1 MHRLVS
7 AWVLGVGLALGFVA
21 CGGGSSGSAGPG
33 GADASTD
40 APSKSDAGPPA
51 EAAADGTSSGDAT
64 SDAAA
69 DAPTDA
75 PSDTASDDA
84 GDGAFAPASHPAWPI
99 VLPNAG
105 VVLKNM
111 KLVTIVASTDPNAND
126 LFAFDDGLVQS
137 QWWSAFST
145 EYGLGTPSASIHVTG
160 AAVTGNPTEGTMEA
174 YIAASIA
181 ADADGGAG
189 PDGNTMYMLYLPP
202 GIDIIDARGENT
214 NCQYYGGYHAQYD
227 KSGDAWG
234 VVQHCPV
241 ANTGIT
247 DLQSM
252 TIIGSH
258 EIAEGATDPIPGN
271 GYTAGSPLTSQPWT
285 QSPLVQTLFGEVGD
299 LCSDTQWT
307 EGAYTYQRIWSIAA
321 AAKGFDPCVPA
332 YPNQAY
338 YNASPA
344 NLWYAV
350 KAGTGLK
357 IPVVGWSDRPT
368 ANWLIGPEV
377 WTQSVTGF
385 AAAYSS
391 SLIEKTDAG
400 SYYATNDGQ
409 TSYLQVDA
417 PADATSGA
425 WATVALFNFTP
436 GEPGDPYHI
445 WFVGVYVP

>member
-7 AWVLGVGLALGFVA
+7 AWVLGVGLAVGFVA
-21 CGGGSSGSAGPG
+21 CGGGSSGGARPG

-40 APSKSDAGPPA
+40 APSKAEAGPQA
-51 EAAADGTSSGDAT
+51 EAAADAPGNADGAADAGVP
-64 SDAAA
+64 SDAA
-69 DAPTDA
+69 PEG
-75 PSDTASDDA
+75 A
-84 GDGAFAPASHPAWPI
+84 GDDGGDGGFSPGSHPAWPI

-105 VVLKNM
+105 VVLKDM
-111 KLVTIVASTDPNAND
+111 KLVTIVASNDPNAAD

-145 EYGLGTPSASIHVTG
+145 EYGLGTPSANVHVTG
-160 AAVTGNPTEGTMEA
+160 AAITGNPTEGTMEA
-174 YIAASIA
+174 YIAASVA
-181 ADADGGAG
+181 AEADAGAG

-202 GIDIIDARGENT
+202 GIDIIDTRGENT
-214 NCQYYGGYHAQYD
+214 NCQYYGGYHAAYD
-227 KSGDAWG
+227 KTGDAWG

-258 EIAEGATDPIPGN
+258 EIAEGATDPDPSN
-271 GYTAGSPLTSQPWT
+271 GYTAGSPLTKQPWT

-307 EGAYTYQRIWSIAA
+307 EGSYTYQRIWSIAA
-321 AAKGFDPCVPA
+321 AAKGFDPCVPT

-338 YNASPA
+338 FNASPA
-344 NLWYAV
+344 NLWYTV
-350 KAGTGLK
+350 KAGSGVK

-368 ANWLIGPEV
+368 PNWIIGPEV

-385 AAAYSS
+385 AVSYQS

-400 SYYATNDGQ
+400 SFYSTNNGD
-409 TSYLQVDA
+409 TSYLLVDA
-417 PADATSGA
+417 PVGAASGS
-425 WATVALFNFTP
+425 WATVALFNWIP
-436 GEPGDPYHI
+436 GQPGDPYHI